1 MPESRVVRVLVAEDE
16 SDYLKLMVGHLLKRG
31 FIVTGAED
39 GQEALEIFREDGPF
53 DVLVAD
59 LAMPKMDGLELM
71 RQARQIDPWLESIM
85 ITASGDIHNAIN
97 AMRRDG
103 AHDYLLK
110 PLDTMGSLSL
120 AVQRA
125 AQHRWLRMDR
135 QDLLQQVAEQ
145 AKQLNRLIA
154 DVKDGI
160 LAVDSE
166 GSILVANPAVI
177 ELFGRAD
184 LFQADAIAVLPGKI
198 LETVER
204 WEKIGDR
211 SPATVEIA
219 WPEGRYHNISLTSLD
234 GQKGGWVM
242 VLHDITHLKEIEELK
257 LQVLTEAVD
266 RIRLPLARS
275 VSALSELNGAASDDN
290 VRATAVYKLAN
301 LLGGLQSWSED
312 LLSVI
317 RLQSGLGLHT
327 QKFDLGQA
335 IRLQIGP
342 QLEQAVSIR
351 GGNLSVNVDEDLP
364 MVEAD
369 PDLMTKLVHG
379 LVQYI
384 GRHDPSPEKVYLDVR
399 CDMGQIWIEVGGD
412 QDRTELIE
420 GQDLDVHTGRN
431 AEQSDLE
438 LAMSRA
444 IVQRLGGKVWVRG
457 SGSAARK
464 IAVNFPVV

>member
-16 SDYLKLMVGHLLKRG
+16 PDYLKLMVGHLLKRG
-31 FIVTGAED
+31 FIVTGASD
-39 GQEALEIFREDGPF
+39 GQEALEKFQEEGPF
-53 DVLVAD
+53 DVLVVD
-59 LAMPKMDGLELM
+59 LAMPRMDGLELM
-71 RQARQIDPWLESIM
+71 RRARQIDPWLESIV
-85 ITASGDIHNAIN
+85 ITASGDIQNAIS

-103 AHDYLLK
+103 AQDYLLK

-135 QDLLQQVAEQ
+135 QELLQQVAEQ
-145 AKQLNRLIA
+145 AKQLNQLIA

-160 LAVDSE
+160 LAVDAE
-166 GSILVANPAVI
+166 GAITVANPAVI
-177 ELFGRAD
+177 KLFGKAD
-184 LFQADAIAVLPGKI
+184 LFQAKAIAVLPGTI
-198 LETVER
+198 VEIVER

-211 SPATVEIA
+211 SPAMVDIA
-219 WPEGRYHNISLTSLD
+219 WPEGRYHNISLAALE
-234 GQKGGWVM
+234 GHGGGWVM
-242 VLHDITHLKEIEELK
+242 VLHDITHIKEIEDLK
-257 LQVLTEAVD
+257 LEVLTESVD
-266 RIRLPLARS
+266 RIRIPLARA
-275 VSALSELNGAASDDN
+275 VSALSELNGANSDSQ

-327 QKFDLGQA
+327 EKFDLGQA

-351 GGNLSVNVDEDLP
+351 GGDLSVNVDDDLP

-384 GRHDPSPEKVYLDVR
+384 GRHDPRPEKVYLDVR
-399 CDMGQIWIEVGGD
+399 CDMGQIWIEVGGE
-412 QDRTELIE
+412 QGRTELIE
-420 GQDLDVHTGRN
+420 GQDLDMHTGRD
-431 AEQSDLE
+431 ADHSDLE

-464 IAVNFPVV
+464 IAVNFPAI

>member
-16 SDYLKLMVGHLLKRG
+16 ADYLKLMVGHLLKRG
-31 FIVTGAED
+31 FIVTGAMD
-39 GQEALEIFREDGPF
+39 GQAALERFKDDGPF
-53 DVLVAD
+53 DVLVVD
-59 LAMPKMDGLELM
+59 LAMPRMDGLELM
-71 RQARQIDPWLESIM
+71 RQARQIDPWLESIV
-85 ITASGDIHNAIN
+85 ITASGDINNAIN

-110 PLDTMGSLSL
+110 PLETMGSLSL

-160 LAVDSE
+160 LAVNSE
-166 GSILVANPAVI
+166 GAITVANPAVV
-177 ELFGRAD
+177 ELFGKAD
-184 LFQADAIAVLPGKI
+184 LFQANAIAVLPEKI
-198 LETVER
+198 LEIVER

-211 SPATVEIA
+211 LPATVDVA
-219 WPEGRYHNISLTSLD
+219 WPEGRYHNISLAPLV
-234 GQKGGWVM
+234 GQAGGWVM

-266 RIRLPLARS
+266 RIRIPLARA
-275 VSALSELNGAASDDN
+275 VSALSELNGANSDDQ
-290 VRATAVYKLAN
+290 VRTTAVYKLAN

-317 RLQSGLGLHT
+317 RLQSGMGLHT
-327 QKFDLGQA
+327 EKFDLGQA

-342 QLEQAVSIR
+342 QLEQVVSIR
-351 GGNLSVNVDEDLP
+351 GGNLCVSVDDDLP
-364 MVEAD
+364 LVEAD

-379 LVQYI
+379 LVQYV
-384 GRHDPSPEKVYLDVR
+384 GRRDPSPEKVYLDVR
-399 CDMGQIWIEVGGD
+399 CDMGQIWIEVGGE

-420 GQDLDVHTGRN
+420 GQDLDMHTGRD

>member
-1 MPESRVVRVLVAEDE
+1 
-16 SDYLKLMVGHLLKRG
+16 
-31 FIVTGAED
+31 
-39 GQEALEIFREDGPF
+39 
-53 DVLVAD
+53 
-59 LAMPKMDGLELM
+59 
-71 RQARQIDPWLESIM
+71 
-85 ITASGDIHNAIN
+85 IHNAIS

-135 QDLLQQVAEQ
+135 QDLLQKVAEQ
-145 AKQLNRLIA
+145 AKQLNQLIA

-160 LAVDSE
+160 LGVDGE
-166 GSILVANPAVI
+166 GAIVVANPAAI
-177 ELFGRAD
+177 ELFGKAD
-184 LFQADAIAVLPGKI
+184 LFQSNAIAVLPEKI
-198 LETVER
+198 VETVQR
-204 WEKIGDR
+204 WQKIGDR
-211 SPATVEIA
+211 SPATVDVA
-219 WPEGRYHNISLTSLD
+219 WPEGRYHNLSLSPLA
-234 GQKGGWVM
+234 GQEGGWVM
-242 VLHDITHLKEIEELK
+242 VLHDITHIKEIEELK

-266 RIRLPLARS
+266 RIRIPLARA
-275 VSALSELNGAASDDN
+275 VSALSELNGASSDDQI
-290 VRATAVYKLAN
+290 RSTAVYKLAN

-327 QKFDLGQA
+327 EKFDLGQA

-351 GGNLSVNVDEDLP
+351 GGNLCVSVDDDLP
-364 MVEAD
+364 LVEVD
-369 PDLMTKLVHG
+369 PDLMTKLVHD

-384 GRHDPSPEKVYLDVR
+384 GHHDPSPEKVYLDVR
-399 CDMGQIWIEVGGD
+399 CDMGQIWIEVGGEQD
-412 QDRTELIE
+412 QAELLE
-420 GQDLDVHTGRN
+420 GQDLDLHTGRD

-444 IVQRLGGKVWVRG
+444 IAQRLGGKVWVRG

-464 IAVNFPVV
+464 IAVNFPVL